1 MGRRETAPSGLE
13 GQSSRASTYVLL
25 PFAILAI
32 ALAFFAFRSYQLS
45 VRMERGVY
53 DLGILYLDY
62 AAEIAARRGDSA
74 VRDEMLRVSEEWQQ
88 YERTAESDPTET
100 ALQEWIERNEWIV
113 SAIYVPDDD
122 PGNSIFVSE
131 KMTGEIHVPTER
143 LLRHDF
149 YTATGMVRYTYDPMR
164 LLRVVQE
171 MLKQTLTSQVSHL
184 PETVEFKEHIR
195 LVLIP
200 AGAQTGLVKTE
211 SGPIV
216 IVPLGAPLSSH
227 AVRAAFDMELIGA
240 GWKSHRIISLW
251 FTGLAVLVVT
261 VGTWFALRGLRREQE
276 AFQLRA
282 ALIANVSHE
291 LRTPLSMI
299 RLGAETLN
307 RGMGRLKDKERSEI
321 QGSILREAIHLSH
334 LVENVLDIARLRKSA
349 KPMVFSPVAPAELVR
364 SVVGTYESWIRSKGF
379 DLALDVDD
387 DIPEQLWDRES
398 LSRALLNLI
407 DNAVKYSTDERH
419 ITVTLRAHPDTV
431 EISVADRGAGIRPG
445 ELAKIFDPYYRA
457 DFSDTETR
465 RGAGL
470 GLTLVQQI
478 VQSHDGKIEVESV
491 HGKGSTFRMLFPKQ
505 RAERTEKISDLIKV
519 AGVSEAADR

>member
-1 MGRRETAPSGLE
+1 MGRREIAPSGLE

-25 PFAILAI
+25 PFAILAL

-62 AAEIAARRGDSA
+62 ASEIAARRGDAA
-74 VRDEMLRVSEEWQQ
+74 VRDEMLRVAEEWQQ
-88 YERTAESDPTET
+88 YERTAETGPTEN
-100 ALQEWIERNEWIV
+100 ALQEWIARNEWIV
-113 SAIYVPDDD
+113 SAIYVPDED

-131 KMTGEIHVPTER
+131 KMTGEVHVPTER

-171 MLKQTLTSQVSHL
+171 VLKQTLTSRVSHL
-184 PETVEFKEHIR
+184 RETVEFKEHIR
-195 LVLIP
+195 LVLVP
-200 AGAQTGLVKTE
+200 TGRQTGLVKTPA
-211 SGPIV
+211 GPIV
-216 IVPLGAPLSSH
+216 IAPLGPPLTSH
-227 AVRAAFDMELIGA
+227 AVRAAFDIDLIAA

-251 FTGLAVLVVT
+251 FTALAVLVVT
-261 VGTWFALRGLRREQE
+261 LGTWFALRGLRREQE

-307 RGMGRLKDKERSEI
+307 RGMGKLKDNERSEI
-321 QGSILREAIHLSH
+321 QSSILREAIHLSH

-349 KPMVFSPVAPAELVR
+349 KPMVFSPVSPAELVR

-379 DLALDVDD
+379 DLSLDIDD
-387 DIPEQLWDRES
+387 AIGEQLWDRES

-407 DNAVKYSTDERH
+407 DNAVKYSTNERH
-419 ITVTLRAHPDTV
+419 ITVSLKENPDTV
-431 EISVADRGAGIRPG
+431 AIEVTDRGAGIRAN
-445 ELAKIFDPYYRA
+445 EVSKIFDPYYRA

-478 VQSHDGKIEVESV
+478 VQSHDGTIEVESV
-491 HGKGSTFRMLFPKQ
+491 HGQGSTFRMLFPKQ
-505 RAERTEKISDLIKV
+505 QAHRTEKISDLIKA
-519 AGVSEAADR
+519 AGEREAQR